1 MGMERRMQINPGDR
15 FGHWTV
21 LEEAEPQF
29 KEVKSGKYKGKLVKF
44 RFFKCQCDCG
54 KINTIRASHLISGE
68 SNSCRNCA
76 KREEIIPG
84 TVFGKLTILYEV
96 EFDKYNHRCFKC
108 RCECGNEKLVSLQ
121 DLKSGKV
128 RSCGCLRRT
137 NHRKTH
143 GETKT
148 RLYKVWRGIKD
159 RCYDSNHIS
168 YKLYGGRGIKMCDEW
183 VNGFETFRNWAY
195 VTGYKEEILPSGR
208 NKWTIDRI
216 DVNGN
221 YCPENCRW
229 VTNEEQQKNKRNSKH
244 N

>member
-21 LEEAEPQF
+21 LEEVEPQF
-29 KEVKSGKYKGKLVKF
+29 KEVKSGKYKGKIFKT
-44 RFFKCQCDCG
+44 RYFKCQCDCG
-54 KINTIRASHLISGE
+54 KIHIIRASHLISGD
-68 SNSCRNCA
+68 SKSCRSCA
-76 KREEIIPG
+76 QREETIPG

-128 RSCGCLRRT
+128 RSCGCLK
-137 NHRKTH
+137 HICAKTH
-143 GETKT
+143 GESST
-148 RLYKVWRGIKD
+148 RLYRVWNGIKR
-159 RCYDSNHIS
+159 RCYNPKSNRF
-168 YKLYGGRGIKMCDEW
+168 KDYGGRGITMCNEW
-183 VNGFETFRNWAY
+183 LNDFKAFYDWAY
-195 VTGYKEEILPSGR
+195 ANGYKEEILPNGR

-229 VTNEEQQKNKRNSKH
+229 ITNEEQQKNKRNSKH
-244 N
+244 D